1 MGTTASSRPT
11 LAAVAARA
19 GVSPSTASL
28 AFSGSG
34 PVSDA
39 TRERVLAAARELD
52 YGGPDPRAKS
62 LRTGRSGIIGV
73 VVEDRLRDAF
83 RDPMSL
89 AMLDGIAEEAGA
101 AGAGLL
107 LLADTGGQRIDVA
120 SAPMDAVIL
129 VGCSTSL
136 DASVATLRQRGLP
149 IVAIEADEMDG
160 VLAIGLDNRPA
171 SRRAARYLADLG
183 HEHVAVVTLELDDT
197 HDARPIPDDWQRIAT
212 SHTARQRLLGVR
224 EVFPDADGWVA
235 SGSSIDAGRE
245 AGLAVLGI
253 RDVDEPGGARR
264 PTAVIAQSDLLAIG
278 VLRAA
283 AELGLRVPE
292 DVSVV
297 GFDGIRVDEAGGVEL
312 TTIVQPGVDKG
323 RAAGRAAIGLIEG
336 AEVQRVDFTSELRV
350 GTTTGPPPDA
360 PRS

>member
-1 MGTTASSRPT
+1 MGIEATPTGAVGRPT

-34 PVSDA
+34 PVSEA
-39 TRERVLAAARELD
+39 TRERVLAAARDLD

-89 AMLDGIAEEAGA
+89 AMLDGIAAEAGA

-107 LLADTGGQRIDVA
+107 LLSETGGERIDVA

-129 VGCSTSL
+129 VGCSQNL
-136 DASVATLRQRGLP
+136 DVAVATLRRRGLP
-149 IVAIEADEMDG
+149 IVAIEADEMYG

-171 SRRAARYLADLG
+171 SRRAAKYLADLG

-197 HDARPIPDDWQRIAT
+197 HDARPIPDDWERIAT
-212 SHTARQRLLGVR
+212 GHTSRERLLGVR
-224 EVFPDADGWVA
+224 EDYPDAGGWVA
-235 SGSSIDAGRE
+235 SGSSNDAGRE
-245 AGLAVLGI
+245 GGLVVLAERQG
-253 RDVDEPGGARR
+253 ERR
-264 PTAVIAQSDLLAIG
+264 PTAVIAQSDLLAVG

-336 AEVQRVDFTSELRV
+336 ADVQRVDFTSELRI
-350 GTTTGPPPDA
+350 GTTTGPPP
-360 PRS
+360 R

>member
-1 MGTTASSRPT
+1 MSTPATPRPT

-28 AFSGSG
+28 ALNRSG
-34 PVSDA
+34 PVSA
-39 TRERVLAAARELD
+39 STRERVLAAARELE

-62 LRTGRSGIIGV
+62 LRTGRSGIVGV

-89 AMLDGIAEEAGA
+89 AMLDGIAAEAGA

-107 LLADTGGQRIDVA
+107 LLADASGQQLDVA

-129 VGCSTSL
+129 VGCSHSL
-136 DASVATLRQRGLP
+136 DAPVATLRRRGMP
-149 IVAIEADEMDG
+149 IVAIEADPMDG

-171 SRRAARYLADLG
+171 TRRAAEYLRELG
-183 HEHVAVVTLELDDT
+183 HDRVAIVTLELDDT
-197 HDARPIPDDWQRIAT
+197 DVPRPLPQDWLEHAT
-212 SHTARQRLLGVR
+212 SHTTRERLLGAYD
-224 EVFPDADGWVA
+224 VFPGAPAWVA
-235 SGSSIDAGRE
+235 SGSSIDAGRA
-245 AGLAVLGI
+245 AGLELLAA
-253 RDVDEPGGARR
+253 EPR
-264 PTAVIAQSDLLAIG
+264 PTAMIAQSDLLAVG

-283 AELGLRVPE
+283 EELGLRVPE

-312 TTIVQPGVDKG
+312 TTVVQPGVAKG

-336 AEVQRVDFTSELRV
+336 ADVQPVAFTSELRV
-350 GTTTGPPPDA
+350 GTTTAPPPGVGG
-360 PRS
+360 

>member
-1 MGTTASSRPT
+1 MGTTATSRPT

-34 PVSDA
+34 PVSEA

-89 AMLDGIAEEAGA
+89 AMLDGIAAESGA

-107 LLADTGGQRIDVA
+107 LLSDTGGERIDVA

-129 VGCSTSL
+129 VGCSQNL
-136 DASVATLRQRGLP
+136 DAAVGTLRRRGLP

-171 SRRAARYLADLG
+171 SRRAAQYLADLG

-197 HDARPIPDDWQRIAT
+197 HDARPIPDDWQHIAT
-212 SHTARQRLLGVR
+212 GHTSRERLLGVR
-224 EVFPDADGWVA
+224 DVFPNAGGWVA

-245 AGLAVLGI
+245 AGLAVLG
-253 RDVDEPGGARR
+253 DQGDEGQTGRSRR
-264 PTAVIAQSDLLAIG
+264 PTAVIAQSDLLAVG

-336 AEVQRVDFTSELRV
+336 ADVQRIDFTSELRV
-350 GTTTGPPPDA
+350 GTTTGPPPA
-360 PRS
+360 R

>member
-1 MGTTASSRPT
+1 MGTTATSRPT
-11 LAAVAARA
+11 LAAVAALA

-34 PVSDA
+34 PVSQA

-101 AGAGLL
+101 AGAALL

-171 SRRAARYLADLG
+171 SRRAAQYLADLG

-197 HDARPIPDDWQRIAT
+197 HDARPIPDDWEQT
-212 SHTARQRLLGVR
+212 STGHTSRERLRGVR
-224 EVFPDADGWVA
+224 EVYPNADGWVA

-245 AGLAVLGI
+245 AGLAVL
-253 RDVDEPGGARR
+253 RDRGARR
-264 PTAVIAQSDLLAIG
+264 PTAVIAQSDLLAVG

-292 DVSVV
+292 DLSVV

-312 TTIVQPGVDKG
+312 TTVVQPGVDKG

-336 AEVQRVDFTSELRV
+336 ADVQRVDFTSELRV
-350 GTTTGPPPDA
+350 GTTTGPPP
-360 PRS
+360 R

>member
-1 MGTTASSRPT
+1 MVTGATSSRAATRPT

-19 GVSPSTASL
+19 GVSASTASL

-62 LRTGRSGIIGV
+62 LRTGRSGIVGV

-107 LLADTGGQRIDVA
+107 LIAETGGQRIDVA

-129 VGCSTSL
+129 VGCSQSL
-136 DASVATLRQRGLP
+136 DAAVATLRQRGMP

-160 VLAIGLDNRPA
+160 VLAIGLDNRQA
-171 SRRAARYLADLG
+171 TERAARYLAELG
-183 HEHVAVVTLELDDT
+183 HERVAIVTLELDDT
-197 HDARPIPDDWQRIAT
+197 HDSRALPEHWQAIAT
-212 SHTARQRLLGVR
+212 GHTTRERLLGALA
-224 EVFPDADGWVA
+224 VFPDATAWVA

-245 AGLAVLGI
+245 AALELLSA
-253 RDVDEPGGARR
+253 EPR

-283 AELGLRVPE
+283 AELGLRVPD
-292 DVSVV
+292 DVSVL

-312 TTIVQPGVDKG
+312 TTVVQPGVDKG

-336 AEVQRVDFTSELRV
+336 ADVQRVDFTSELRI
-350 GTTTGPPPDA
+350 GTTTGPPP
-360 PRS
+360 S

>member
-1 MGTTASSRPT
+1 MGMHANPRPT
-11 LAAVAARA
+11 LAGVAALA

-28 AFSGSG
+28 VFSGSG
-34 PVSDA
+34 PVSPA
-39 TRERVLAAARELD
+39 TRERVLAAAQELD

-73 VVEDRLRDAF
+73 VVEDRLRNAF

-107 LLADTGGQRIDVA
+107 LLAETGGQRVDVA

-129 VGCSTSL
+129 VGCSQSL
-136 DASVATLRQRGLP
+136 DASVATLRRRGIP
-149 IVAIEADEMDG
+149 IVAIEADDMDG

-171 SRRAARYLADLG
+171 SERAARHLADLG
-183 HEHVAVVTLELDDT
+183 HRHVAIATLELDDT
-197 HDARPIPDDWQRIAT
+197 REARPLPADWEAIAT
-212 SHTARQRLLGVR
+212 GHTTRERLLGAR
-224 EVFPDADGWVA
+224 TVFPDAAAWVA

-245 AGLAVLGI
+245 AGLHLLAA
-253 RDVDEPGGARR
+253 DPR

-283 AELGLRVPE
+283 EELGLRVPE
-292 DVSVV
+292 EVSVV

-312 TTIVQPGVDKG
+312 TTVVQPGVDKG

-336 AEVQRVDFTSELRV
+336 EDVRPVSFTSELRV
-350 GTTTGPPPDA
+350 GTTTAPPLQMA
-360 PRS
+360 E

>member
-1 MGTTASSRPT
+1 MGMHANPRPT
-11 LAAVAARA
+11 LAGVAALA

-28 AFSGSG
+28 VFSGSG
-34 PVSDA
+34 PVSPA
-39 TRERVLAAARELD
+39 TRERVLAAAKELD

-62 LRTGRSGIIGV
+62 LRTGRSGIVGV
-73 VVEDRLRDAF
+73 VVEDRLRNAF

-107 LLADTGGQRIDVA
+107 LLAETGGQRVDVA

-129 VGCSTSL
+129 VGCSQSL
-136 DASVATLRQRGLP
+136 DASVATLRRRGIP
-149 IVAIEADEMDG
+149 IVAIEADDMDG

-171 SRRAARYLADLG
+171 SERAARHLADLG
-183 HEHVAVVTLELDDT
+183 HRHVAIATLELDDT
-197 HDARPIPDDWQRIAT
+197 RDARPLPADWEAIAT
-212 SHTARQRLLGVR
+212 GHTTRERLLGAR
-224 EVFPDADGWVA
+224 TVFPDAPAWVA

-245 AGLAVLGI
+245 AGLHLLAA
-253 RDVDEPGGARR
+253 DPR

-283 AELGLRVPE
+283 EELGLRVPE
-292 DVSVV
+292 EVSVV

-312 TTIVQPGVDKG
+312 TTVVQPGVDKG

-336 AEVQRVDFTSELRV
+336 EDVRPVSFTSELRV
-350 GTTTGPPPDA
+350 GTTTGPPL
-360 PRS
+360 RMVE

>member
-1 MGTTASSRPT
+1 MVTGATSRGAATRPT

-19 GVSPSTASL
+19 GVSASTASL

-34 PVSDA
+34 PVSAA

-62 LRTGRSGIIGV
+62 LRTGRSGIVGV

-107 LLADTGGQRIDVA
+107 LLAETGGQRVDVA
-120 SAPMDAVIL
+120 SAPIDAVIL
-129 VGCSTSL
+129 VGCSQSL
-136 DASVATLRQRGLP
+136 DAAVATLRQRGIP
-149 IVAIEADEMDG
+149 IVAIEADDMDG

-171 SRRAARYLADLG
+171 TERAARHLAELG
-183 HEHVAVVTLELDDT
+183 HERVAVVTLEIDDT
-197 HDARPIPDDWQRIAT
+197 GTARPLPADWETITTA
-212 SHTARQRLLGVR
+212 HTTRERLYGARA
-224 EVFPDADGWVA
+224 VFPDAPAWVA
-235 SGSSIDAGRE
+235 SGSSIEAGRE
-245 AGLAVLGI
+245 GGLALLAA
-253 RDVDEPGGARR
+253 DPR
-264 PTAVIAQSDLLAIG
+264 PTAVIAQSDLLAVG

-283 AELGLRVPE
+283 EELGLRVPE

-312 TTIVQPGVDKG
+312 TTVVQPGVDKG
-323 RAAGRAAIGLIEG
+323 RAAGRAAIRLIEG
-336 AEVQRVDFTSELRV
+336 AEVSRVDFTSELRV
-350 GTTTGPPPDA
+350 GTTTGPPPKVVE
-360 PRS
+360 